1 MINVFTVS
9 QGSRDGLYSWYREFL
24 NSSTDFIEAIV
35 WIGFGL
41 SVLVAFFPQ
50 AANEYLNLEPVVV
63 VDGLARVI
71 WPYVTFLTGLL
82 LNFSKRYMAG
92 NHRLG
97 FFFLRCLFFLLSVMV
112 LASTNQMFVFL
123 LAWLSMGWFMAGLIG
138 HKIEWNQARAAG
150 RLALQYFLAGTL
162 YLSVGMLVLYQETA
176 TVLISSSLEQVDQL
190 TAGQLYVIFGC
201 LLVAAI
207 IQSALFPVQDWL
219 MSSMTAPTP
228 ASALMHAGFVNAGGI
243 LLTRFSPI
251 FARETTLMLI
261 VVAVGALSAL
271 MGKIWKMVQTAI
283 KRQLGCSTIAQMG
296 FMLLECGLGF
306 FSAAISHLILHGFY
320 KGYLFLDSGNA
331 IEEVSPDPDQDE
343 SSGLIRNAISLV
355 VGLLGGA
362 TFVLMTGKGSQFNS
376 GLFLAFIVV
385 LTIMHGT
392 RDVLSRTSMPGSVRH
407 VVFPLLAL
415 TGTVLYSA
423 IFNLVTVTMSDLPL
437 VAEATPFTW
446 VHGLIAAVFLGL
458 WVAMETDLLK
468 QSSRLYVY
476 ILNASQPHPATVLS
490 SKEEYHV

>member
-1 MINVFTVS
+1 MFTV
-9 QGSRDGLYSWYREFL
+9 QQDSRDGLYAHYRSFL
-24 NSSTDFIEAIV
+24 NGTTGFIETLV
-35 WIGFGL
+35 WFGFVL
-41 SVLVAFFPQ
+41 SLLVAVFPER
-50 AANEYLNLEPVVV
+50 ANRLIALEPIVT

-97 FFFLRCLFFLLSVMV
+97 FFFLRCFLFLLSVMV
-112 LASTNQMFVFL
+112 LAATNQMLVFI

-162 YLSVGMLVLYQETA
+162 YLSVGVLVLYHA
-176 TVLISSSLEQVDQL
+176 TGTVKISSSLQRL
-190 TAGQLYVIFGC
+190 GQLAGGELYVVFVC

-207 IQSALFPVQDWL
+207 VQSALFPVQDWL

-243 LLTRFSPI
+243 LLTRFAGV
-251 FARETTLMLI
+251 FTHQTNLMLI
-261 VVAVGALSAL
+261 IVAVGALSAL

-296 FMLLECGLGF
+296 FMLLQCGLGF

-320 KGYLFLDSGNA
+320 KGYLFLSSGTA
-331 IEEVSPDPDQDE
+331 IEDTSPQSGSQE
-343 SSGLIRNAISLV
+343 TSGLIRNTVSLV
-355 VGLLGGA
+355 TGLIGGA
-362 TFVLMTGKGSQFNS
+362 VFVLMTGKGLKFNS

-385 LTIMHGT
+385 LTILHGT
-392 RDVLSRTSMPGSVRH
+392 RDIVNRESIPATVRH
-407 VVFPLLAL
+407 GVFPVVAL
-415 TGTVLYSA
+415 VGTVIYSA
-423 IFNLVTVTMSDLPL
+423 VFNLVTTMLKDLPL
-437 VAEATPFTW
+437 VVAPTPFSW
-446 VHGLIAAVFLGL
+446 VHAVIGLSFLGL
-458 WVAMETDLLK
+458 WLAMETNLLQK
-468 QSSRLYVY
+468 SSRLYVY